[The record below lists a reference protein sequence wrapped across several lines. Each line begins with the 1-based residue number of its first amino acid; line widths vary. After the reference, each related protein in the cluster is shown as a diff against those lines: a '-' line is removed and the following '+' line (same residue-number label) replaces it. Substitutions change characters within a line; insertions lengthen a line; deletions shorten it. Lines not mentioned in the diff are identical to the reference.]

1 MHGYI
6 GNIEEASKEN
16 RNFRKVLYTSTYC
29 QLVVMSIPPGGEIGK
44 EVHGL
49 DQFIRVEAGEGRF
62 ILDGTA
68 HAATDGWAIVVPA
81 GARHNVVNMSASEQL
96 KLYTLY
102 SPPNHRDGVLHATR
116 AIAERDNEHFDG
128 KLSEPR

>member
-1 MHGYI
+1 
-6 GNIEEASKEN
+6 
-16 RNFRKVLYTSTYC
+16 
-29 QLVVMSIPPGGEIGK
+29 
-44 EVHGL
+44 
-49 DQFIRVEAGEGRF
+49 
-62 ILDGTA
+62 
-68 HAATDGWAIVVPA
+68 VPA